1 MIWPRRSSK
10 FSPAAFGRNDV
21 TSMDKDDVRARRGN
35 SRMRLRIPSAGA
47 AVLLLLPVFACAK
60 KAPPPPA
67 PPAVEVAPVTQK
79 DVSLTTEW
87 VGSLDGYVNA
97 EIRPQV
103 EGYVLRQAYRE
114 GSFVHR
120 GDVLFDIDPRQIQA
134 SLESAK
140 AELARTEAASERAKL
155 DVSRFTPLVAEKAIS
170 QQELD
175 NAVSSARQAQA
186 NVDAARAAV
195 DRARLNAAWTKVTSP
210 IDGVA
215 GIAKAQVGNLVNGQ
229 TVMTTV
235 SQVDPIKA
243 YFSPSEQEF
252 MAWSQAGRGGLFGP
266 DRKGSLELVFS
277 DGTVYPHKGDP
288 LLQDRSVDP
297 RTGTITVAGVF
308 PNPHRELRPGQFAR
322 IRAATRT
329 LRGALLVPQRAVSE
343 LQGSFQVAVVGAD
356 NKIEMR
362 TVQLGDRLGTL
373 WLVTSG
379 LKPGERIVVEGVQKV
394 KSGTVVDPK
403 PVAPTPA
410 PISTPGATGGAGH

>member
-1 MIWPRRSSK
+1 MEIDGIRSTRRNLPMRPRIR
-10 FSPAAFGRNDV
+10 
-21 TSMDKDDVRARRGN
+21 
-35 SRMRLRIPSAGA
+35 SAGA
-47 AVLLLLPVFACAK
+47 AVLLLLPILSCAK
-60 KAPPPPA
+60 KTPPPPP
-67 PPAVEVAPVTQK
+67 PPAVEVAPVTQR
-79 DVSLTTEW
+79 DVTLTTEW

-103 EGYVLRQAYRE
+103 EGYVLRQAYKE

-120 GDVLFDIDPRQIQA
+120 GDILFEIDPRQIQA

-140 AELARTEAASERAKL
+140 AELARTEAAAERARL
-155 DVSRFTPLVAEKAIS
+155 DVSRFTPLVAQKAIS

-175 NAVSSARQAQA
+175 NALSGARQAQA

-195 DRARLNAAWTKVTSP
+195 DRAKLNSAWTKVTSP

-252 MAWSQAGRGGLFGP
+252 MAWSQAGQGGLFGP
-266 DRKGSLELVFS
+266 TSKGSLELVFS
-277 DGTVYPHKGDP
+277 DGTVYPLKGDP

-308 PNPHRELRPGQFAR
+308 PNPDRRLRPGQFAKV
-322 IRAATRT
+322 RAATKT
-329 LRGALLVPQRAVSE
+329 LRGAILVPQRAVSE
-343 LQGSFQVAVVGAD
+343 LQGNYQVAVVGAD
-356 NKIEMR
+356 NKIDMR
-362 TVQLGDRLGTL
+362 TLQLGDRLGSL

-379 LKPGERIVVEGVQKV
+379 LKSGERIVVEGVQKV
-394 KSGTVVDPK
+394 KAGVVIDPK
-403 PVAPTPA
+403 PVEATPA
-410 PISTPGATGGAGH
+410 PASTPGTARAGS